1 MYTRAV
7 IQVPAL
13 ARIIIIPARTRWA
26 ESQEEEEEEEEEDKY
41 AV

>member
-7 IQVPAL
+7 IQEPAL

-26 ESQEEEEEEEEEDKY
+26 ESQEEEEEEEEDKY